1 MASINKLKSIFNKRD
16 VALANRFKVDF
27 SGMSSLIGK
36 LGDVTE
42 EDLRELSY
50 LVDSTV
56 MPGRQLQTFGYD
68 LYRHPSEV
76 PTGYVNEGFSIEFNM
91 PGDMMPKQVFDNW
104 INLVVDSQ
112 TYLMKYAA
120 EFKCNL
126 QIIQTNLNDKK
137 SYVLELDQV
146 FPKTIRGISYS
157 QSSGELTKFGVEF
170 AYNDIKI
177 WDDEKTINRYT
188 FSNNPAWPVESEQR
202 APTAQDFQNRSDFR
216 RGQL

>member
-1 MASINKLKSIFNKRD
+1 MASINKLKTIFNKRD

-27 SGMSSLIGK
+27 SGMSTL
-36 LGDVTE
+36 LGNLGGVTR

-68 LYRHPSEV
+68 LFRHPSEV

-91 PGDMMPKQVFDNW
+91 PGDMMPKKVFDNW

-112 TYLMKYAA
+112 TYLMKYAS
-120 EFKCNL
+120 EFKCPMH
-126 QIIQTNLNDKK
+126 IIQTDLSDKK
-137 SYVLELDQV
+137 AYVLELDQV

-177 WDDEKTINRYT
+177 WDDEKTNNRY
-188 FSNNPAWPVESEQR
+188 SLSENPAWPD
-202 APTAQDFQNRSDFR
+202 PTAQDFQNRSDFR
-216 RGQL
+216 SGLL

>member
-27 SGMSSLIGK
+27 SGMATLSRSLDIT
-36 LGDVTE
+36 DQ
-42 EDLRELSY
+42 DLRDLSY

-68 LYRHPSEV
+68 LYRHPTEV

-91 PGDMMPKQVFDNW
+91 PGDMMPKKVFDNW
-104 INLVVDSQ
+104 INLVVNSE

-126 QIIQTNLNDKK
+126 HIIQTDLVDKK

-170 AYNDIKI
+170 AYNDIRI
-177 WDDEKTINRYT
+177 WDDKRYAE
-188 FSNNPAWPVESEQR
+188 SNLFAWEQ
-202 APTAQDFQNRSDFR
+202 D
-216 RGQL
+216 

>member
-27 SGMSSLIGK
+27 SGMSVLNNKIN
-36 LGDVTE
+36 TTNE
-42 EDLRELSY
+42 ELRELSY

-68 LYRHPSEV
+68 LYRHPTEV

-91 PGDMMPKQVFDNW
+91 PGDMMPKRIFDNW
-104 INLVVDSQ
+104 LNFVVDSN
-112 TYLMKYAA
+112 TYLMKYADQ
-120 EFKCNL
+120 FKCNL
-126 QIIQTNLNDKK
+126 QIIQTDLVDRKA
-137 SYVLELDQV
+137 YVLELDQV

-177 WDDEKTINRYT
+177 WDDDKSGNRY
-188 FSNNPAWPVESEQR
+188 SEVANLAWADER
-202 APTAQDFQNRSDFR
+202 PTIDDSFIQNFNG
-216 RGQL
+216 RGQA